1 MNHVVLLPRH
11 LGQIL
16 IARRK
21 ALKLSQEALAVQ
33 LGISQNRLSELEA
46 DPSRLSLDRLIAWA
60 HVLGLELFVRDKA
73 ESVSTSE
80 W

>member
-1 MNHVVLLPRH
+1 MNHVVLLPGH

-21 ALKLSQEALAVQ
+21 ALKLSQGALAVQ

-60 HVLGLELFVRDKA
+60 HVLGLELFVRDKPA
-73 ESVSTSE
+73 SVSASE